1 MRDRLADAAW
11 TALQVPLTYLDQGR
25 NLAWAALA
33 GAEEMVNLRHYPR
46 QDVVDL
52 DARTRFYYHSH
63 PIEGGQGEHG
73 HFHLFHVGRQAH
85 HHLGALSLND
95 RGQPLR
101 WFSTNQWVTGERW
114 LAPRVLHQRVHA
126 FRCQTH
132 GRMAPVARWLSAM
145 VALYENDL
153 VTLAYHRQERL
164 NAMDRSERKRFA
176 AQPDIHVLDS
186 VPIFLQDRIQPFITS
201 TNSGDPT

>member
-46 QDVVDL
+46 HDVVDL

-73 HFHLFHVGRQAH
+73 HFHLFHVGRQ
-85 HHLGALSLND
+85 
-95 RGQPLR
+95 
-101 WFSTNQWVTGERW
+101 
-114 LAPRVLHQRVHA
+114 
-126 FRCQTH
+126 
-132 GRMAPVARWLSAM
+132 
-145 VALYENDL
+145 
-153 VTLAYHRQERL
+153 
-164 NAMDRSERKRFA
+164 RSEE
-176 AQPDIHVLDS
+176 HTS
-186 VPIFLQDRIQPFITS
+186 ELQS
-201 TNSGDPT
+201 H